1 MDSALLVHRL
11 HFAFTITYHYLFPQL
26 TMGLAPLI
34 VVLKTLSLWKKDE
47 SYSQA
52 ARFWAKVFGIN
63 FIFGVVTG
71 IPMEFQFGTNWSHF
85 SRFAGG
91 VIGQTLGME
100 GMFAFFLESA
110 FLGLFLYGEKRLSK
124 LGHWFAAVAVF
135 VGSWLSGF
143 FIVATDAWMQHPVG
157 YSTDAAGQ
165 LQLTSF
171 WQLVLNPWAWA
182 QYAHNMSG
190 ALLTGAFVMSA
201 VGAFYLLSKK
211 HMEHG
216 RTFIKLGVLAGLI
229 GCALITMPTGDMQG
243 KLIAKHQPA
252 TLAAMEALYH
262 SECGAPLPIIG
273 QPDVENKKI
282 DNPVIVPK
290 VLSFLAFMDFGAEV
304 KGLDAFPKEDWPSN
318 IPLLYYS
325 YRIMVGLG
333 TIFVL
338 VLLIATVML
347 RQGRLYRTR
356 WMLWI
361 LMLLAP
367 FPYIANIAGWMT
379 AEIGRQPW
387 LVYGLLRT
395 NDGFSKNV
403 SAGNGWFTLIGFM
416 GMYTVTSILFLFLMQ
431 REIAHGP
438 EPVGAHAPL
447 PVREDKPFAVTA
459 STQR

>member
-11 HFAFTITYHYLFPQL
+11 QFAFTITYHYLFPQL

-34 VVLKTLSLWKKDE
+34 VILKTLGLWKNDE
-47 SYSQA
+47 TYNKA
-52 ARFWAKVFGIN
+52 ARFWAKIFGIN

-91 VIGQTLGME
+91 VIGQTLAME

-124 LGHWFAAVAVF
+124 MGHWFAALAVF
-135 VGSWLSGF
+135 VGSWMSGF

-157 YSTDAAGQ
+157 YMKDAAGQ

-182 QYAHNMSG
+182 QYAHTMSG
-190 ALLTGAFVMSA
+190 ALLTGAFVIAS

-211 HMEHG
+211 HVENG
-216 RTFIKLGVLAGLI
+216 REFIKVGVIAGLI

-243 KLIAKHQPA
+243 KMIAKYQPV
-252 TLAAMEALYH
+252 TLAAMEAQYA
-262 SECGAPLPIIG
+262 SEHGAGLLVMG
-273 QPDVENKKI
+273 QPDVEQKKI
-282 DNPVIVPK
+282 DNPVKVPK

-333 TIFVL
+333 TIFVV
-338 VLLIATVML
+338 VLLGSALML
-347 RQGRLYRTR
+347 RNGRLFRSR
-356 WMLWI
+356 WMLWV
-361 LMLLAP
+361 LMLMAP
-367 FPYIANIAGWMT
+367 FPYIANTAGWMT

-395 NDGFSKNV
+395 NEGFSKTV
-403 SAGNGWFTLIGFM
+403 SAGNAWFTLLGFM
-416 GMYTVTSILFLFLMQ
+416 GMYTVLSILFLFLMQ
-431 REIAHGP
+431 HEIAQGP
-438 EPVGAHAPL
+438 EPVEISAPIPTEKPYAVVAGARH
-447 PVREDKPFAVTA
+447 
-459 STQR
+459 